1 MNLFNSSIITEL
13 ANVDVMS
20 MTPIEAMDML
30 FRLSKEAKEGR

>member
-20 MTPIEAMDML
+20 MTPIEAMDIL